1 MVMPHQRQDHVLQ
14 ALAQMLENPH
24 RERITTAML
33 ATQAGVSRT
42 SLYRIFPKRFQ
53 MFEALIEFIEQTL
66 FVRINQILEKQ
77 EESTVK
83 IEHLILLLLGFS
95 QKNPGMTRI
104 LISDALVGEHQNLQ
118 MRIDQLHDRIEV
130 TLKQALRFAIT
141 EQQVSVQFD
150 IALQANV
157 MMCFVIG
164 RWYQFV
170 KSGFRRDPLVDWEN
184 QRRLVLPSELFK
196 HNG

>member
-24 RERITTAML
+24 RERITAAML

>member
-24 RERITTAML
+24 RERVTTAML

>member
-1 MVMPHQRQDHVLQ
+1 MVVPHQRQDRVLQ
-14 ALAQMLENPH
+14 AFAQMLENPYM
-24 RERITTAML
+24 ERITVTML
-33 ATQAGVSRT
+33 ATQAGVSRA
-42 SLYRIFPKRFQ
+42 SLYRTFPKRFQ

-77 EESTVK
+77 DEGAAK
-83 IEHLILLLLGFS
+83 IEHMILLLLGFS
-95 QKNPGMTRI
+95 KKNPGMTRI
-104 LISDALVGEHQNLQ
+104 LISDALVGEHRNLQ
-118 MRIDQLHDRIEV
+118 VRIDQLHDRIEV

-141 EQQVSVQFD
+141 EQQVSVRFD
-150 IALQANV
+150 ITAQANT

-170 KSGFRRDPLVDWEN
+170 KSGFQRDPLADWEN

-196 HNG
+196 RDG

>member
-53 MFEALIEFIEQTL
+53 MFEVLIEFIEQTL

>member
-1 MVMPHQRQDHVLQ
+1 
-14 ALAQMLENPH
+14 
-24 RERITTAML
+24 ML

>member
-14 ALAQMLENPH
+14 ALAQILENPH

>member
-24 RERITTAML
+24 RERVTTAML

-164 RWYQFV
+164 RLYQFV